1 MADHDKNSDIKEDSK
16 DTLTHK
22 DKTKIISVTIKK
34 VSAIIIAIIGGAAG
48 YALLTNNNNNNNN
61 NENHSD
67 STNVNNNNPTI
78 VNNNNIYLPSE
89 TEHKDE
95 TSEST
100 TTTYSDTVLYEE
112 TSAFSTVPS
121 YTQPPSTSIAY
132 TEPSYNT
139 ETSVPHKTEPSYNS
153 SKSTTTTSDD
163 IDVWNILLNDTTTQK
178 NSTTQKSSVK
188 DTTTS
193 EEIWSGYV
201 YQVAL
206 EKQKPNLLRFT
217 VQGNLDIFSLQDEQ
231 KWETSIKSNGLFY
244 AARLNTIGKEILS
257 NKVYSFEYKNGGIY
271 YYDTDIPITSY
282 YDSTRDVFIIEV
294 TINDQDTFESSSLET
309 NTIAI
314 IHDFYG

>member
-1 MADHDKNSDIKEDSK
+1 MTDHDKKSDIKEDSK

-22 DKTKIISVTIKK
+22 DKTKIISEIIKGLP
-34 VSAIIIAIIGGAAG
+34 VIIAAIIGGAAIG
-48 YALLTNNNNNNNN
+48 YALFSNNNNNNNN

-67 STNVNNNNPTI
+67 PIIVNN
-78 VNNNNIYLPSE
+78 NNNNIYLPSE

-139 ETSVPHKTEPSYNS
+139 ETSASYDTEPSYNYNNTS
-153 SKSTTTTSDD
+153 SKSTTATTVD
-163 IDVWNILLNDTTTQK
+163 IWEILLNDTSTQK
-178 NSTTQKSSVK
+178 DSTTQKTSVNE
-188 DTTTS
+188 TTVS
-193 EEIWSGYV
+193 EDIWSGYV

-217 VQGNLDIFSLQDEQ
+217 VQGNLDIFSLQGEQ

-271 YYDTDIPITSY
+271 YYDTDIPISSY

-314 IHDFYG
+314 IHDFY

>member
-22 DKTKIISVTIKK
+22 DKMKIKLEIIAGVPI
-34 VSAIIIAIIGGAAG
+34 VIAAIIAAIGGSAS
-48 YALLTNNNNNNNN
+48 NN

-217 VQGNLDIFSLQDEQ
+217 VQGNLDIFSLQGEQ

>member
-1 MADHDKNSDIKEDSK
+1 MADHDKNSDIKEDSATNNNEIEK
-16 DTLTHK
+16 
-22 DKTKIISVTIKK
+22 KIG
-34 VSAIIIAIIGGAAG
+34 IIAGIVTIIGGIVGIIATFLNSNGGSAS
-48 YALLTNNNNNNNN
+48 NN

-67 STNVNNNNPTI
+67 PIIVNN
-78 VNNNNIYLPSE
+78 NNNNIYLPSE

>member
-1 MADHDKNSDIKEDSK
+1 MADHDKNSDIKEDSATNNNEIEK
-16 DTLTHK
+16 
-22 DKTKIISVTIKK
+22 KIG
-34 VSAIIIAIIGGAAG
+34 IIAGIVTIIGGIVGIIATFLNSNGGSAS
-48 YALLTNNNNNNNN
+48 NN

-67 STNVNNNNPTI
+67 PIIVNN
-78 VNNNNIYLPSE
+78 NNNNIYLPSE

-153 SKSTTTTSDD
+153 YKSTTTTSDD
-163 IDVWNILLNDTTTQK
+163 IDVWDILLNDTTTQK

-271 YYDTDIPITSY
+271 YFDTDIPITSY

-314 IHDFYG
+314 IHDFY